1 MYIDYKNARVADYLY
16 LLNAQKRGGR
26 VRLLAEI
33 RIACLYASIRNERK
47 K

>member
-1 MYIDYKNARVADYLY
+1 MYIDYKDARVSDYLY
-16 LLNAQKRGGR
+16 LLNAQKKGGR

-33 RIACLYASIRNERK
+33 RITCLHAAIRNERK